1 MDGILVMGFVLVDV
15 IGWSRCQSLEART
28 QLVKAAFVDLDAR
41 SGTVLGMEDDDGSYC
56 CCRIAGGI
64 RPTLYTFFQD
74 KCCVQKT

>member
-41 SGTVLGMEDDDGSYC
+41 SGTVLGMEDDDG
-56 CCRIAGGI
+56 IVVVALLVGFDL
-64 RPTLYTFFQD
+64 LYIH
-74 KCCVQKT
+74 VQKT